1 MYAIVMSTIAN
12 IETVRID
19 RYVLETLLADLV
31 GHDKSPSAYVVYVYL
46 WHRTF
51 GEKRKSVQASH
62 REIAADTGLSKSG
75 VQAALRHLNR
85 RRLVRSE
92 RATQTATP
100 EHFVLRPWRR

>member
-1 MYAIVMSTIAN
+1 MAD
-12 IETVRID
+12 TVSID
-19 RYVLETLLADLV
+19 RYILDTLLVDIV
-31 GHDKSPSAYVVYVYL
+31 GHDRSPASFVVYLYL
-46 WHRTF
+46 WNRTF
-51 GEKRKSVQASH
+51 GCGEKSVKASH
-62 REIAADTGLSKSG
+62 HTIAADTGFSKSG